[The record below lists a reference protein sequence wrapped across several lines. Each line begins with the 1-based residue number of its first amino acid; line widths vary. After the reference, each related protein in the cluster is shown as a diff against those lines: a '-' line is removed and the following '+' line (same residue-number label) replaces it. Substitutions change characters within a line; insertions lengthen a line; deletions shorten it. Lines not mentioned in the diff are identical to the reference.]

1 MSKKIVV
8 LFLSFIILLLS
19 CNTTEP
25 PPPGEK
31 PIILLELEDAS
42 CTEAWIT
49 LTTDNLQLP
58 TTITLKQSAAGGDS
72 VAQDIVLS
80 KPDTL
85 FYIDSLLPN
94 TSYIFQSLNQ
104 PINQSE
110 IKATS

>member
-94 TSYIFQSLNQ
+94 TSYIFQSTNQ
-104 PINQSE
+104 PI
-110 IKATS
+110 